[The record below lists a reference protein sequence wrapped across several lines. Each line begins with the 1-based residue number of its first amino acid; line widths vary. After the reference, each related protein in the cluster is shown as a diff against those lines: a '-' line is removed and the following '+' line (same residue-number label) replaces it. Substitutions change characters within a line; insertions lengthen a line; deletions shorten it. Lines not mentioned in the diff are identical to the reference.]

1 VALLEVKDLSVQ
13 FQTRREA
20 VRAVDDVSF
29 DIDAGETV
37 GIVGESGCG
46 KSVTAL
52 SLMRLLP
59 IPPASITGEVRF
71 DGKMLLD
78 LSQRE
83 MRKIRGNNIAM
94 VYQDPMTSINPVL
107 SIGRQ
112 ISEAAE
118 EHLGLDARDAHKRAV
133 EVLRLVGIPDAER
146 RYREH
151 PHQFSGGMR
160 QRVMIGMAIACN
172 PRLILA
178 DEITTALD
186 VTIQAQILDLLTKI
200 TSETGTAVML
210 ITHNL
215 GIIAGMAR
223 RVQVMY
229 AGQIVERADTRELF
243 AQPRMPYTWGLMR
256 SVPRLSSHR
265 SGRLV
270 PIEGQ
275 PPDLASPSP
284 GCRFAPRC
292 GYQREICRQKAPELL
307 PVPNAGPGHEARCW
321 AVQDVP
327 DGGWLT
333 EVDWKNAPALVP
345 ALPSGDA

>member
-13 FQTRREA
+13 FQTRSGA
-20 VRAVDDVSF
+20 VSAVDGVSF
-29 DIDAGETV
+29 NIDAGETL

-59 IPPASITGEVRF
+59 VPPASLAGEVRF
-71 DGKMLLD
+71 DGKPIFD
-78 LSQRE
+78 LSQGE
-83 MRKIRGNNIAM
+83 MRKIRGNDIAM

-107 SIGRQ
+107 SVGRQ
-112 ISEAAE
+112 ISEAIE
-118 EHLGLDARDAHKRAV
+118 VHLGLDKRHAHERAV
-133 EVLRLVGIPDAER
+133 EVLQLVGIPDAPR

-160 QRVMIGMAIACN
+160 QRAIIGMAIACN

-186 VTIQAQILDLLTKI
+186 VTIQAQILELMSKI
-200 TSETGTAVML
+200 TQELGTALML

-215 GIIAGMAR
+215 GIIAGMAH

-229 AGQIVERADTRELF
+229 AGQIVETADTRELF
-243 AQPRMPYTWGLMR
+243 ARPRMPYTWGLMR
-256 SVPRLSSHR
+256 SVPRLSSR
-265 SGRLV
+265 AAGRLV

-275 PPDLASPSP
+275 PPDLASPP
-284 GCRFAPRC
+284 QGCRFAARC
-292 GYQREICRQKAPELL
+292 AYRREICGQKEPELL
-307 PVPNAGPGHEARCW
+307 AVPNAGSRHEARCW

-327 DGGWLT
+327 GGGWLAD
-333 EVDWKNAPALVP
+333 VDWKS
-345 ALPSGDA
+345 ALPTAVASGDA

>member
-13 FQTRREA
+13 FQTRGGT
-20 VRAVDDVSF
+20 VRAVDGVSF
-29 DIDAGETV
+29 DIEAGERL

-59 IPPASITGEVRF
+59 VPPARLAGEVRF
-71 DGKMLLD
+71 DGKPLFD
-78 LSQRE
+78 LSQRA
-83 MRKIRGNNIAM
+83 MREIRGNDIAM

-107 SIGRQ
+107 SVGRQ
-112 ISEAAE
+112 ISEVIE
-118 EHLGLDARDAHKRAV
+118 EHLGLDSRHAHERAV
-133 EVLRLVGIPDAER
+133 EVLRLVGIPDAAR
-146 RYREH
+146 RYREY

-160 QRVMIGMAIACN
+160 QRVLIGMAIACS
-172 PRLILA
+172 PQLILA

-186 VTIQAQILDLLTKI
+186 VTIQAQILELMGEI
-200 TSETGTAVML
+200 TRERGTALML

-215 GIIAGMAR
+215 GIIAGMAH

-229 AGQIVERADTRELF
+229 AGQIVETADTRELF
-243 AQPRMPYTWGLMR
+243 ARPRMPYTWGLMR
-256 SVPRLSSHR
+256 SVPRLSSR
-265 SGRLV
+265 ATGRLV

-275 PPDLASPSP
+275 PPDLASRPA

-292 GYQREICRQKAPELL
+292 AYRREICGQKAPELL
-307 PVPNAGPGHEARCW
+307 AVPNAGPRHQARCW

-327 DGGWLT
+327 GGGWLT
-333 EVDWKNAPALVP
+333 DVDWKSALPAAAPA
-345 ALPSGDA
+345 GDA